1 MSQIPP
7 ITDAYID
14 EIIKAPDAYNPVLN
28 KTQGVKLRE
37 LLKLMRDR
45 TEECCTGSNTNA
57 DLIQV
62 THQQLTS
69 LLFSSALISGKH
81 YLLTNYKTTWKLA
94 NGNIRRADNFEPII
108 LFALTPSKLSTEA
121 YSAIYPQ
128 DKIFYSAGAVDY
140 DGNIKPYSEEDWL
153 YMNGLIPETGFIY
166 RRIDS
171 FTNRDINFDYRGF
184 WIGDDNYHGSMYFTN
199 NVKIFSVGLDAQYNT
214 QPKILGYN
222 SVRSSTVNVG
232 SGQYGTSGINV
243 SVPETYDDLKIS
255 ISNSFVEI
263 LAIDAITDAIT
274 FQNSNIKGIYIKN
287 GLPSFNNVNNFQIIN
302 QYQTTLPHYDS
313 EALALLTSNDV
324 KDNVVVTDNYT
335 LLISWIGVN
344 NSGTMAN
351 NFSVFSPLQG
361 LD

>member
-1 MSQIPP
+1 MPQIPP

-14 EIIKAPDAYNPVLN
+14 EIIKAPEAFNPALN

-37 LLKLMRDR
+37 LLKLMRDKM
-45 TEECCTGSNTNA
+45 EECCGDSNTDA

-62 THQQLTS
+62 THQELTS
-69 LLFSSALISGKH
+69 LLFANALIPGKH

-94 NGNIRRADNFEPII
+94 NGNIRRADNFEPIM
-108 LFALTPSKLSTEA
+108 LFALTSSKLSTEA

-128 DKIFYSAGAVDY
+128 DKIFYLAGAVDY

-171 FTNRDINFDYRGF
+171 FTNRDINFDFRGF
-184 WIGDDNYHGSMYFTN
+184 WIGDDNSHGSLYFTN
-199 NVKIFSVGLDAQYNT
+199 NVKIFSVGLDVYNK
-214 QPKILGYN
+214 QPLILGYN
-222 SVRSSTVNVG
+222 SVSNSTVNVG
-232 SGQYGTSGINV
+232 GLYGAAGFNF
-243 SVPETYDDLKIS
+243 SVPETYDDLKIN
-255 ISNSFVEI
+255 ISNSFVGI
-263 LAIDAITDAIT
+263 LAIDGITDEIS
-274 FQNSNIKGIYIKN
+274 FRNSNIKGLYIKN

-302 QYQTTLPHYDS
+302 PYEINLSHYDS
-313 EALALLTSNDV
+313 EALALLASEDV
-324 KDNVVVTDNYT
+324 KDNVIVADNYT

-344 NSGTMAN
+344 NLGTMMN
-351 NFSVFSPLQG
+351 NFSIFSPLQG